1 MAKTI
6 NSYLPDRGEFIVTIT
21 AGDVTAIGGAITQ
34 ADTVNIDG
42 ALRKLE
48 ETSPRSKEYSEVFVT
63 GSSNPIKTM
72 STKINAT
79 VWTLMLVDDFS
90 KGDAGEW
97 GLDNLSALEIFQL
110 FFDNDRIM
118 SALLATPAGG
128 TAGMIQTT
136 LANVDIQSITH
147 PPIDAD
153 SSAPNEVTIQLIVES
168 FTKAAHA

>member
-1 MAKTI
+1 MAKTV
-6 NSYLPDRGEFIVTIT
+6 NSYLPDRGELEVTISAADVAAVAAFIT
-21 AGDVTAIGGAITQ
+21 AEAI
-34 ADTVNIDG
+34 NIDG

-63 GSSNPIKTM
+63 AESSPIKTM
-72 STKINAT
+72 STKVNAT
-79 VWTLMLVDDFS
+79 VWTLMLVDDYS

-97 GLDNLSALEIFQL
+97 GTDTLAALEIFQL
-110 FFDNDRIM
+110 FFDNDLTITTM
-118 SALLATPAGG
+118 LATPAGA

-136 LANVDIQSITH
+136 LANVDVQSVTH

-168 FTKAAHA
+168 FTKATHA